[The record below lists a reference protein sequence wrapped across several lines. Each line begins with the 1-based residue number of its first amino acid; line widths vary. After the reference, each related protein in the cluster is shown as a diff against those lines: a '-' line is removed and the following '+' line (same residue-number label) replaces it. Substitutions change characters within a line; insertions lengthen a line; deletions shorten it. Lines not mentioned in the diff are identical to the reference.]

1 MYLKTS
7 NKKQLA
13 AAVTLAVMGTAWVA
27 VPGQVWAADGG
38 FGAINNP
45 ISLEIYAEQNK
56 SGGKLDTARKNYEGS
71 NVYVSQYHSAYT
83 DNEKIFAS
91 GDMTGKT
98 ISLSNMTVQAVVGK
112 DGIGQ
117 AADLTQHATQGQDG
131 GFGYG
136 AGLVNQ
142 NGMSN
147 AVIAVGS
154 AEINVTGGA
163 SGLIVDEKYQHE
175 GEQGVTG
182 NAAIGGTGGAGAA
195 GGNGGGAKAIGVAAG
210 ITDTAESIVVN
221 GSASKNIQISGT
233 SLTVSATGEAADLA
247 VRRQGRQ
254 RCRWCWNLRR
264 KRPNKGA
271 DGADGTDENTTPDKA
286 ANGEDKVEHAANGT
300 VTATYNTS
308 MPPEQTGW
316 VSTAGTAGANGNT
329 GTAGANGNN
338 GGDAAD
344 GSAGSNGLAGSTGL
358 AGGTGGAGANGGNGG
373 SATAYGLHL
382 NTISGGSVTLNAL
395 NVNATG
401 GNGTAGGEGGIGGT
415 GGVGGAGQTGGDG
428 GNGGQGG
435 HGGAGGTA
443 GTAGT
448 SGIGNDAS
456 AMAVVLKDTTGVLK
470 TGSITAT
477 AVAGKGVGSFSAAD
491 AYLLGNSTG
500 DPHDARKAVTDG
512 AGKDGTDGTTVTETD
527 KTQAGYQNGA
537 VNATSNGGEGGG
549 GITPTGDIAQ
559 TKNGETATA
568 SAFLP

>member
-13 AAVTLAVMGTAWVA
+13 AAVTLAVMGMAWVA
-27 VPGQVWAADGG
+27 VPSQVWAADGG

-117 AADLTQHATQGQDG
+117 AADLAQHAIQGQDG

-195 GGNGGGAKAIGVAAG
+195 GGNGGGLKLSVLRQAL
-210 ITDTAESIVVN
+210 
-221 GSASKNIQISGT
+221 QI
-233 SLTVSATGEAADLA
+233 LL
-247 VRRQGRQ
+247 
-254 RCRWCWNLRR
+254 
-264 KRPNKGA
+264 
-271 DGADGTDENTTPDKA
+271 
-286 ANGEDKVEHAANGT
+286 KV
-300 VTATYNTS
+300 
-308 MPPEQTGW
+308 
-316 VSTAGTAGANGNT
+316 
-329 GTAGANGNN
+329 
-338 GGDAAD
+338 
-344 GSAGSNGLAGSTGL
+344 
-358 AGGTGGAGANGGNGG
+358 
-373 SATAYGLHL
+373 
-382 NTISGGSVTLNAL
+382 
-395 NVNATG
+395 
-401 GNGTAGGEGGIGGT
+401 
-415 GGVGGAGQTGGDG
+415 
-428 GNGGQGG
+428 
-435 HGGAGGTA
+435 
-443 GTAGT
+443 
-448 SGIGNDAS
+448 
-456 AMAVVLKDTTGVLK
+456 
-470 TGSITAT
+470 
-477 AVAGKGVGSFSAAD
+477 
-491 AYLLGNSTG
+491 LL
-500 DPHDARKAVTDG
+500 
-512 AGKDGTDGTTVTETD
+512 
-527 KTQAGYQNGA
+527 
-537 VNATSNGGEGGG
+537 
-549 GITPTGDIAQ
+549 
-559 TKNGETATA
+559 
-568 SAFLP
+568 

>member
-1 MYLKTS
+1 MVPAASAEEIYCSTNFNELILVYLKTS

-13 AAVTLAVMGTAWVA
+13 AAVTLAVMGMAWVA
-27 VPGQVWAADGG
+27 VPSQVWAADGG

-117 AADLTQHATQGQDG
+117 AADLAQHATQGQDG

-210 ITDTAESIVVN
+210 ITDTAESIAVN

-233 SLTVSATGEAADLA
+233 SLTVSATGEAGGHGGYGGKGGSGADGAELTTKKA
-247 VRRQGRQ
+247 D
-254 RCRWCWNLRR
+254 
-264 KRPNKGA
+264 KGA

-286 ANGEDKVEHAANGT
+286 TNGADKLTPAANGT
-300 VTATYNTS
+300 VTATYNAEE
-308 MPPEQTGW
+308 PPKQNGW
-316 VSTAGTAGANGNT
+316 ASTAGAAGEAGNAGTAGTAGT
-329 GTAGANGNN
+329 N
-338 GGDAAD
+338 GGNAAD
-344 GSAGSNGLAGSTGL
+344 GSAGSNGLAGNTGL

-382 NTISGGSVTLNAL
+382 NTISGGSVTLRAL

-401 GNGTAGGEGGIGGT
+401 GNGTAGGGG
-415 GGVGGAGQTGGDG
+415 
-428 GNGGQGG
+428 
-435 HGGAGGTA
+435 
-443 GTAGT
+443 
-448 SGIGNDAS
+448 
-456 AMAVVLKDTTGVLK
+456 LC
-470 TGSITAT
+470 GSC
-477 AVAGKGVGSFSAAD
+477 
-491 AYLLGNSTG
+491 
-500 DPHDARKAVTDG
+500 P
-512 AGKDGTDGTTVTETD
+512 
-527 KTQAGYQNGA
+527 
-537 VNATSNGGEGGG
+537 
-549 GITPTGDIAQ
+549 
-559 TKNGETATA
+559 
-568 SAFLP
+568 

>member
-13 AAVTLAVMGTAWVA
+13 AAVTLAVMGMAWVA
-27 VPGQVWAADGG
+27 VPSQVWAADGG

-45 ISLEIYAEQNK
+45 ISLEIYAAQNT

-117 AADLTQHATQGQDG
+117 AADLAQHATQGQDG

-154 AEINVTGGA
+154 AKINVTGGA

-210 ITDTAESIVVN
+210 ITDTAESITVN

-233 SLTVSATGEAADLA
+233 SLTVSATGEAGGHGGYGGKGGSGADGAELTTKKA
-247 VRRQGRQ
+247 D
-254 RCRWCWNLRR
+254 
-264 KRPNKGA
+264 KGA

-286 ANGEDKVEHAANGT
+286 ANGADKLTPAANGT
-300 VTATYNTS
+300 VTATYNEEDI
-308 MPPEQTGW
+308 PKQNGW
-316 VSTAGTAGANGNT
+316 ASTAGTAGETGNA
-329 GTAGANGNN
+329 GTAGTNGND
-338 GGDAAD
+338 GGNAAD

-401 GNGTAGGEGGIGGT
+401 GNGTAGGEGGKGGT
-415 GGVGGAGQTGGDG
+415 GGVGGLGQTGGDG
-428 GNGGQGG
+428 GK
-435 HGGAGGTA
+435 
-443 GTAGT
+443 
-448 SGIGNDAS
+448 GI
-456 AMAVVLKDTTGVLK
+456 
-470 TGSITAT
+470 
-477 AVAGKGVGSFSAAD
+477 
-491 AYLLGNSTG
+491 
-500 DPHDARKAVTDG
+500 RR
-512 AGKDGTDGTTVTETD
+512 
-527 KTQAGYQNGA
+527 QN
-537 VNATSNGGEGGG
+537 
-549 GITPTGDIAQ
+549 I
-559 TKNGETATA
+559 
-568 SAFLP
+568 

>member
-154 AEINVTGGA
+154 AKINVTGGA

-195 GGNGGGAKAIGVAAG
+195 GGNGG
-210 ITDTAESIVVN
+210 
-221 GSASKNIQISGT
+221 
-233 SLTVSATGEAADLA
+233 
-247 VRRQGRQ
+247 
-254 RCRWCWNLRR
+254 
-264 KRPNKGA
+264 
-271 DGADGTDENTTPDKA
+271 
-286 ANGEDKVEHAANGT
+286 
-300 VTATYNTS
+300 
-308 MPPEQTGW
+308 
-316 VSTAGTAGANGNT
+316 
-329 GTAGANGNN
+329 
-338 GGDAAD
+338 
-344 GSAGSNGLAGSTGL
+344 
-358 AGGTGGAGANGGNGG
+358 

-382 NTISGGSVTLNAL
+382 NTISGGSVTLDAL

-401 GNGTAGGEGGIGGT
+401 GNGTAGGEGGKGGT
-415 GGVGGAGQTGGDG
+415 GGVGGLGQTGGDG
-428 GNGGQGG
+428 GNGGVGGDGANGGAGGDGGKGQTGGSGVSYVANHAGFGVTATVGGAGGAGGAGGQGG
-435 HGGAGGTA
+435 DGGNAGNGGTGGAGGT
-443 GTAGT
+443 
-448 SGIGNDAS
+448 
-456 AMAVVLKDTTGVLK
+456 
-470 TGSITAT
+470 
-477 AVAGKGVGSFSAAD
+477 
-491 AYLLGNSTG
+491 
-500 DPHDARKAVTDG
+500 
-512 AGKDGTDGTTVTETD
+512 
-527 KTQAGYQNGA
+527 
-537 VNATSNGGEGGG
+537 GGEGGTG
-549 GITPTGDIAQ
+549 GAGGTGGQGGNGGTGGLAVAQGLVGTANTDLNITIGTI
-559 TKNGETATA
+559 TVTATGGDGA
-568 SAFLP
+568 KAGIARSRRRWRTRRYRRTGRQRRNWWCGWYCRCCW

>member
-13 AAVTLAVMGTAWVA
+13 AAVTLAVMGMAWVA
-27 VPGQVWAADGG
+27 VPSQVWAADGG

-45 ISLEIYAEQNK
+45 ISLEIYAEQNT

-98 ISLSNMTVQAVVGK
+98 ISLSNITVQAVVGK

-117 AADLTQHATQGQDG
+117 AADLAQHATQGQDG

-175 GEQGVTG
+175 GEQGLTG
-182 NAAIGGTGGAGAA
+182 SAAIGGTGGAGAA

-233 SLTVSATGEAADLA
+233 SLTVSATGEAGGHGGYGGKGGSGADGAELTTKKA
-247 VRRQGRQ
+247 D
-254 RCRWCWNLRR
+254 
-264 KRPNKGA
+264 KGA

-316 VSTAGTAGANGNT
+316 VSTAGTAGANGT
-329 GTAGANGNN
+329 AGTAGVNGKN
-338 GGDAAD
+338 GSNADA

-395 NVNATG
+395 NVDATEEMELPAVKAAKAEQAVL
-401 GNGTAGGEGGIGGT
+401 AG
-415 GGVGGAGQTGGDG
+415 
-428 GNGGQGG
+428 
-435 HGGAGGTA
+435 
-443 GTAGT
+443 
-448 SGIGNDAS
+448 
-456 AMAVVLKDTTGVLK
+456 
-470 TGSITAT
+470 
-477 AVAGKGVGSFSAAD
+477 
-491 AYLLGNSTG
+491 
-500 DPHDARKAVTDG
+500 
-512 AGKDGTDGTTVTETD
+512 
-527 KTQAGYQNGA
+527 
-537 VNATSNGGEGGG
+537 
-549 GITPTGDIAQ
+549 
-559 TKNGETATA
+559 
-568 SAFLP
+568 

>member
-13 AAVTLAVMGTAWVA
+13 AAVTLAVMGMAWVA
-27 VPGQVWAADGG
+27 VPSQVWAADGG

-45 ISLEIYAEQNK
+45 ISLEIYAEQNT

-98 ISLSNMTVQAVVGK
+98 ISLSNITVQAVVGK

-117 AADLTQHATQGQDG
+117 AADLAQHATQGQDG

-175 GEQGVTG
+175 GEQGLTG
-182 NAAIGGTGGAGAA
+182 SAAIGGTGGAGAA

-233 SLTVSATGEAADLA
+233 SLTVSATGEAGGHGGYGGKGGSGADGAELTTKKA
-247 VRRQGRQ
+247 D
-254 RCRWCWNLRR
+254 
-264 KRPNKGA
+264 KGA

-286 ANGEDKVEHAANGT
+286 ANGEDKVEHADNEWYG
-300 VTATYNTS
+300 Y
-308 MPPEQTGW
+308 
-316 VSTAGTAGANGNT
+316 
-329 GTAGANGNN
+329 
-338 GGDAAD
+338 
-344 GSAGSNGLAGSTGL
+344 SNL
-358 AGGTGGAGANGGNGG
+358 
-373 SATAYGLHL
+373 
-382 NTISGGSVTLNAL
+382 
-395 NVNATG
+395 
-401 GNGTAGGEGGIGGT
+401 
-415 GGVGGAGQTGGDG
+415 
-428 GNGGQGG
+428 
-435 HGGAGGTA
+435 
-443 GTAGT
+443 
-448 SGIGNDAS
+448 
-456 AMAVVLKDTTGVLK
+456 
-470 TGSITAT
+470 
-477 AVAGKGVGSFSAAD
+477 
-491 AYLLGNSTG
+491 
-500 DPHDARKAVTDG
+500 
-512 AGKDGTDGTTVTETD
+512 
-527 KTQAGYQNGA
+527 
-537 VNATSNGGEGGG
+537 
-549 GITPTGDIAQ
+549 
-559 TKNGETATA
+559 
-568 SAFLP
+568 